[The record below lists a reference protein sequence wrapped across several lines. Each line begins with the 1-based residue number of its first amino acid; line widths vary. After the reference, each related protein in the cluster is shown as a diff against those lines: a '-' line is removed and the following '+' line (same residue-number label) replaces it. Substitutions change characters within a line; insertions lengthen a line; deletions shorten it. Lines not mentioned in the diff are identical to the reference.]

1 MSLRV
6 KLLLGFLVVLVLA
19 RGKGYFA
26 VQTIH
31 STGPLAI
38 DIHYR
43 QLTAISFSKS
53 AMINFNQMDRQL

>member
-1 MSLRV
+1 M
-6 KLLLGFLVVLVLA
+6 VLA

-31 STGPLAI
+31 STGQLAI
-38 DIHYR
+38 DIYDR
-43 QLTAISFSKS
+43 QLMAISFSKS